1 MMRADGSQM
10 PKKPLTQFSGKRSP
24 VEIADGINAA
34 IENSKRLL
42 DDADLLAKAARLP
55 TACALA
61 ILSIEES
68 GKPSVLRRL
77 ALAKT
82 DADAKPIWRDY
93 RSHQAKN
100 AAWII
105 TKLVAQG
112 ARTLKDLSGIYDPDS
127 NHPAILDTIKQMAFY
142 TDCYEAG
149 HWAKP
154 HESIDEKLWQEI
166 RLAAHVL
173 LPKYSVTAREVEL
186 WIEHV
191 GRDQSE
197 AGLRSYFRALQ
208 AEGFSPPEEND
219 AMERFLGIKA
229 H

>member
-1 MMRADGSQM
+1 MS
-10 PKKPLTQFSGKRSP
+10 KKPITQFSGKRTP
-24 VEIADGINAA
+24 AEIADGINAA
-34 IENSKRLL
+34 IENAKRLL
-42 DDADLLAKAARLP
+42 DDADLLAKASRFP

-77 ALAKT
+77 ALAET
-82 DADAKPIWRDY
+82 DAQVKLTWRDY

-112 ARTLKDLSGIYDPDS
+112 ARTLRDLSGIYDPES
-127 NHPAILDTIKQMAFY
+127 GHPAVLDTIKQMAFY
-142 TDCYEAG
+142 TDCYGPG

-154 HESIDEKLWQEI
+154 QESIDENLWQEI

-173 LPKYSVTAREVEL
+173 LPKHSVTAREVEL

-197 AGLRSYFRALQ
+197 TGLRSYFRALQ

-219 AMERFLGIKA
+219 AIERFLGIKV